1 MAISEVS
8 QGEKRTLKR
17 SLPAGLD
24 PCEEVLIAL
33 RQIIHGTDLHSKRV
47 AKESGLTIP
56 QIVVLQSVRDLGEVT
71 TKQIS
76 RRVSLSQGTVT
87 SILDRLEERG
97 LIERY
102 RSRVDRRIVHT
113 RLTNEGQA
121 ALRKA
126 PPLLH
131 ERFLEQF
138 EELSERRQQ
147 EIVRVLQKVA
157 EMMGAAKLDAAPLLD
172 VGSIN
177 KVADPG

>member
-1 MAISEVS
+1 MAISEVT
-8 QGEKRTLKR
+8 QGDKRNLKR
-17 SLPAGLD
+17 SLPVGLD

-71 TKQIS
+71 TKQVS

-102 RSRVDRRIVHT
+102 RSKVDRRIVHT
-113 RLTNEGQA
+113 RLTKDGQA

-126 PPLLH
+126 PSLLH

-138 EELSERRQQ
+138 EELPERRQQ

-177 KVADPG
+177 MVADPG

>member
-1 MAISEVS
+1 MAISEVT
-8 QGEKRTLKR
+8 QGGKRNLKSSR
-17 SLPAGLD
+17 PVGLD

-71 TKQIS
+71 TKRVS

-102 RSRVDRRIVHT
+102 RSKVDRRIVHT
-113 RLTNEGQA
+113 RLTKDGQA
-121 ALRKA
+121 ALRMA
-126 PPLLH
+126 PSLLH

-138 EELSERRQQ
+138 EELPERRQQ